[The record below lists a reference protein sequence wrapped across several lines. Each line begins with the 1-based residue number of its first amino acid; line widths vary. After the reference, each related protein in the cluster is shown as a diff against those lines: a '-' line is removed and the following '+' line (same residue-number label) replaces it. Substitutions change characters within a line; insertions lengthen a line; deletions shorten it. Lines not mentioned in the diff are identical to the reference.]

1 MKKFLKVTAIVIASI
16 IILLLVLPYAFRGKI
31 KEVIISE
38 GNKMLNA
45 QFDFRSVDISLI
57 RNFPKATVSVKD
69 FAIWGIGDFAND
81 TLFSARNTSVTVD
94 LKSLFSDS
102 GYDISKILLSGM
114 NVKTISLG
122 DGRVN
127 WDIMKPSEEI
137 ETEDDSSGFKVKLK
151 SVKISN
157 GNFIYDDRVAN
168 MYISIAGID
177 AGLSGDM
184 TASEALLRIRGD
196 IASLGM
202 RYGGIAWISDVK
214 TSVDGK
220 LDANIDD
227 LKFTFGKNTVI
238 SLNAITVGVE
248 GMFAMIEDGYDMDI
262 SLNTEKVGFK
272 EILSMIPAVYA
283 KDFSSIKAGGD
294 VSLSAWAKGVM
305 NDDKMPAFNAS
316 LNVTGGS
323 FRYPSLPKGVD
334 GIEINASASSSG
346 GDADNTIVDV
356 KSMRFSIAGNPF
368 AAAFKMAT
376 PVSDPDFSAMAK
388 GVLDLGMIK
397 EIYPLEGMDLNGVL
411 DANFDL
417 AGRYSYMEREE
428 YDRFKASGSLGVK
441 NMIVAVEGMP
451 DVNIANSL
459 LTFTP
464 RYLQLGETNVKIGKS
479 DITGDFRLENYIGF
493 ILKDDIIKGSASIR
507 SQLLDVN
514 ELMGDATEEV
524 SDSEDP
530 LKAFEIPKNVDLS
543 MNASLKKVYFGNM
556 DLDNVNGE
564 LIIRDGKLNMKN
576 LSLETMGGS
585 AVANGYYSTATAGVV
600 EPELNASFNVNNLL
614 FSESFKTFGVIQK
627 LVPIFENLK
636 GNFSGDMRIDTKL
649 DSLLNPRLDSFNAEG
664 VLTTTEIV
672 LSEVT
677 ALDRLADLI
686 KYEPLKN
693 INTRDIK
700 ISFDVKNG
708 RLGTKP
714 FDIKMGNTNL
724 NFSGTTGIDKTIDYR
739 GKINIPASLGL
750 LGNLG
755 SADFIIG
762 GTFSD
767 PKISLDTKGIVNQA
781 VDVAKD
787 RALEEIGERLGINIA
802 DAEKQRAALI
812 EEAQKAGDKLVEE
825 AKKRVQESVDKVEG
839 RIAKLAAEK
848 AGEKIIEEA
857 EKQSAALVAKATGEG
872 DKLVEKAKEKQ

>member
-755 SADFIIG
+755 SADLI